1 MPSTLYNRSR
11 ESDRSETDQG
21 RESIPP
27 PTLIPEEE
35 SIRMSPDILRIYDE
49 WRAYREKRGTLPAAS
64 WNKTAEQLN
73 EYSEKYGVEAVR
85 KLVDQMIAE
94 GRPTIY
100 FDRLD
105 RSPPRQTGRHGS
117 GSSNR
122 FHDFSGNVED
132 GESPDDDSG
141 NMFHRF

>member
-1 MPSTLYNRSR
+1 MPSTLYKRSR
-11 ESDRSETDQG
+11 EEDQSEKDQG
-21 RESIPP
+21 RESTPP

-35 SIRMSPDILRIYDE
+35 PIRMSPDVLRIYDE
-49 WRAYREKRGTLPAAS
+49 WRAYREKRGALPAAS
-64 WNKTAEQLN
+64 WKKTAEQLN

-122 FHDFSGNVED
+122 FHDFSGNVEG
-132 GESPDDDSG
+132 GESPDDDSD